1 MWGAGPLILRVTYP
15 LLPAPPTLR
24 STSDAAVQTEGRAA
38 LPQAGAAAAEGA
50 PGGAA
55 PSELLAELQK
65 QLEEKDRTIA
75 ELRRQV
81 QELRLAQP
89 RGGGGHGTAQ

>member
-1 MWGAGPLILRVTYP
+1 MLSNSTP
-15 LLPAPPTLR
+15 R
-24 STSDAAVQTEGRAA
+24 STTEAAVQTEGRAA
-38 LPQAGAAAAEGA
+38 LPQAVAAAAEGV
-50 PGGAA
+50 PGGTA
-55 PSELLAELQK
+55 PSELLSELQK

-89 RGGGGHGTAQ
+89 RGAGGHGTAQ